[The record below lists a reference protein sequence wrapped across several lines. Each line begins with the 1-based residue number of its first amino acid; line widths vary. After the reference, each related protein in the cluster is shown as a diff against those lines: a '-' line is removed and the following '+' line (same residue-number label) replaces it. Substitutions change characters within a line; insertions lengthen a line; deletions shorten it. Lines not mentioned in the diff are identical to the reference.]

1 MTTVTAKI
9 QVYVDRDQATLL
21 ERTLDAYKHASNWL
35 SGHVFTTFN
44 LSQPSLNNL
53 HYQELRTLFGLK
65 SQMAQSVMKTVIAR
79 YKSLRTNGHEWGK
92 VVFKHHELD
101 LVFNRDYSVNDTV
114 FSVNTLDGRVKL
126 PYQRKGMT
134 KYFDGTWAFGT
145 AKLVRRYG
153 KWFLHIPMTKLF
165 PQLKAD
171 EVNNLVGVDLGINHI
186 ATTYDSH
193 GKTKFYR
200 GGIIKFMRGKFKA
213 TRKSLQQKQTPSA
226 RKRLKRIG
234 QREHRYVSDVN
245 HRIAKALV
253 ESHPQGTAFILEDL
267 TGVRQATK
275 KVRVKHRYV
284 SVSWAFYQFR
294 QLLEYKAS
302 MNNQTVILIDPKYTS
317 QCCPKCGHTAKGNR
331 DRKHHHFHCQRCHYQ
346 SNDDRVGAM
355 NILRKGIDKVAE
367 LSATITMPSDELSA
381 SI

>member
-21 ERTLDAYKHASNWL
+21 ERTLDAYKDASNWL

-79 YKSLRTNGHEWGK
+79 YKSLRTHGHEWGK

-213 TRKSLQQKQTPSA
+213 TRKSL
-226 RKRLKRIG
+226 
-234 QREHRYVSDVN
+234 
-245 HRIAKALV
+245 
-253 ESHPQGTAFILEDL
+253 
-267 TGVRQATK
+267 
-275 KVRVKHRYV
+275 
-284 SVSWAFYQFR
+284 
-294 QLLEYKAS
+294 
-302 MNNQTVILIDPKYTS
+302 
-317 QCCPKCGHTAKGNR
+317 
-331 DRKHHHFHCQRCHYQ
+331 
-346 SNDDRVGAM
+346 
-355 NILRKGIDKVAE
+355 
-367 LSATITMPSDELSA
+367 
-381 SI
+381 